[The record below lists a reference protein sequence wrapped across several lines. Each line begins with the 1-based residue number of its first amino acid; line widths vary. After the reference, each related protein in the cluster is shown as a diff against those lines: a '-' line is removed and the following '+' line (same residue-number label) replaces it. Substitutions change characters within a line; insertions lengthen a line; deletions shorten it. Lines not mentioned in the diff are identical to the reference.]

1 MYSYY
6 LLSSWGIQIWWK
18 RYLTLFQIIQF
29 IIDLSVCVYCTLQ
42 LGQTPEICH
51 GTALAAYSG
60 VGIIGSYF
68 FLFLNF
74 YAKNYGKKSI
84 HKSEKIELTVCW

>member
-74 YAKNYGKKSI
+74 YAKSYGKKPNS
-84 HKSEKIELTVCW
+84 KSEKIELTVCW